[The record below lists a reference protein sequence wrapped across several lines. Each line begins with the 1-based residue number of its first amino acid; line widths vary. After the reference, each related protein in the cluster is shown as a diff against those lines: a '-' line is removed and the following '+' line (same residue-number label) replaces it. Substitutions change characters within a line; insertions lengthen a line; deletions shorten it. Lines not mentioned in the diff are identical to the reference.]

1 MRFKPEQAIN
11 KLLSSRLYWG
21 VIIDHSLKCSA
32 HRMQLANDTHSENR
46 IEELTMWY
54 FSWILGVGFACAF
67 GIINAMWLEAECD
80 FDQCDMDKAMPG
92 EKCDEA

>member
-1 MRFKPEQAIN
+1 MLGPTWGAG
-11 KLLSSRLYWG
+11 LCVLSPRLVGYALRTFCG
-21 VIIDHSLKCSA
+21 A

-46 IEELTMWY
+46 VEELTMWY

-80 FDQCDMDKAMPG
+80 FDHCDMDKAMPG
-92 EKCDEA
+92 EKCDES